1 MLPAAL
7 GDTRDWA
14 GRAGNEPTRPLSPLG
29 TIGYRAPVIESTITF
44 RAGRAGLGAAI
55 ALAAHVLV
63 FVAAYLAPRL
73 VGAEGTDMQDLAAV
87 VGTIVLGQGLVA
99 LACLIVGIVLVVRG
113 RRDLGAGLLLGW
125 LVGGLLIWFVVLGVR
140 LF

>member
-1 MLPAAL
+1 M
-7 GDTRDWA
+7 
-14 GRAGNEPTRPLSPLG
+14 
-29 TIGYRAPVIESTITF
+29 IESTTTF
-44 RAGRAGLGAAI
+44 RAARAGLGAAI
-55 ALAAHVLV
+55 ALAAHVIV